1 MQSSF
6 KYAIFDNDGTLLDSM
21 KYWRLGTLEYIMA
34 NNMALPEE
42 MTIRELLTSSS
53 RESTTRLAEQRGLT
67 FEEILPEL
75 EERMDRHYLHD
86 VHPKPGCLEFL
97 EALKADGAKLCVAT
111 AARGEPCRRAL
122 EKLDM
127 LKYFDFVTDSYEI
140 GVYKSKPEFFQAVA
154 ERMGTTAE
162 NCWVFEDAVYAMRGA
177 KLAGAKVCA
186 IEDYTALRNREEI
199 MKIADRYVK
208 DYRELM

>member
-1 MQSSF
+1 MRSSF

-34 NNMALPEE
+34 NDMALPEE

-127 LKYFDFVTDSYEI
+127 LKYFDFVTDR
-140 GVYKSKPEFFQAVA
+140 
-154 ERMGTTAE
+154 RMGTTAE